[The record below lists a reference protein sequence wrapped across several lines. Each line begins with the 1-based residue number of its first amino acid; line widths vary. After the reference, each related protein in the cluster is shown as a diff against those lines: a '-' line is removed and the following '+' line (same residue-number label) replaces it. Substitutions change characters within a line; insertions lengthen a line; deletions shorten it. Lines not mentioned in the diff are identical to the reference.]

1 VSIVTVLLV
10 VLFPVSDSVRRV
22 LHLGPSPETDTS
34 TLKTGGELVC
44 VPVRISQLILHAKN
58 LRHLMITFSYYL
70 SPCVHSTQILG
81 KLYVPCPSAFH
92 LLRVVT
98 PHTPTFFLDRYSNT
112 LLVFLNNRISIRDAS
127 VARGGIVQSPAGT
140 CPGTGR
146 SEATTDIVLMD
157 MEKEKHENAL
167 EVRELLVGETRS
179 RDRVISES
187 RMTLLHV
194 VSYF

>member
-1 VSIVTVLLV
+1 
-10 VLFPVSDSVRRV
+10 
-22 LHLGPSPETDTS
+22 
-34 TLKTGGELVC
+34 
-44 VPVRISQLILHAKN
+44 
-58 LRHLMITFSYYL
+58 
-70 SPCVHSTQILG
+70 
-81 KLYVPCPSAFH
+81 
-92 LLRVVT
+92 
-98 PHTPTFFLDRYSNT
+98 LDRYSNT